1 MCCYIN
7 NLFSTDWFESND
19 KQTLVHT
26 CCVLNACI
34 VWFYSYIFMGRDSPV
49 DMVTFY
55 GLDGPGIKPW
65 WGKIFCARPDR
76 PCGPPSLLYNEYW
89 VFPRGKKAPGGDWS
103 PTPSSAKVKEGVEPY
118 LYSPSGPSWPVLGW
132 TLPWPLPFTFT
143 FIHIFID
150 LYMIIIDTEPCLFV
164 KVHL

>member
-76 PCGPPSLLYNEYW
+76 PCGPPSLLYNMYR
-89 VFPRGKKAPGGDWS
+89 VCFLGIKRPVRDVDYPVPFNRGSRA
-103 PTPSSAKVKEGVEPY
+103 ELN
-118 LYSPSGPSWPVLGW
+118 LYAFAVCYRL
-132 TLPWPLPFTFT
+132 TLP
-143 FIHIFID
+143 
-150 LYMIIIDTEPCLFV
+150 
-164 KVHL
+164 